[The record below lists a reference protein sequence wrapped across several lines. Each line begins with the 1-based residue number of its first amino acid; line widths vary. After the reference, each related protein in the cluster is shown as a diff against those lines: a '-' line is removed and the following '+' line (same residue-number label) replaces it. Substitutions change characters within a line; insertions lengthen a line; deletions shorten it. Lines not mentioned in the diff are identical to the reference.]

1 MNETIITAAIAAA
14 VSVFVGLSTAIGNR
28 KRIQLDSAKAADD
41 ADLRL
46 KERTDRLRDSLW
58 ADVEEKLSD
67 QNAIID
73 ELKGNITA
81 QSAQIKMQ
89 SVQIKTQSD
98 QLDHQ
103 AVQLERQAG
112 QIERQARQI
121 EQLEAMIAEKD
132 AELAQKDAEI
142 ERLKNGGDHKRATL

>member
-46 KERTDRLRDSLW
+46 KERTDRLRLSLW
-58 ADVEEKLSD
+58 ADVEDKLEE
-67 QNAIID
+67 QNGVID

-89 SVQIKTQSD
+89 SVQIETQSD
-98 QLDHQ
+98 QL
-103 AVQLERQAG
+103 ERQA
-112 QIERQARQI
+112 QQLERQARQI

-142 ERLKNGGDHKRATL
+142 QRLKNGGDHKRATL